1 MKITR
6 SQLRSIIKEA
16 AALNERRSPRSALA
30 LAKQVDAVLSSAGQR
45 TMLDKTPDYPG
56 LRHLDG
62 QFMSKSTH
70 MPDGSSID
78 LPIYDLGGLVRVPA
92 AMEVLAAEF
101 GQVQKMKMG
110 FESVDAIPVGKFAI
124 VFGGTRNG
132 TVGIAKKV

>member
-1 MKITR
+1 MKITKR
-6 SQLRSIIKEA
+6 QLRNIIKEA
-16 AALNERRSPRSALA
+16 VTLNERRSPRSALA
-30 LAKQVDAVLSSAGQR
+30 LAKQVDAVLSSAGQQ

-78 LPIYDLGGLVRVPA
+78 LPIYDLGGLVRASA
-92 AMEVLAAEF
+92 AKEVLAAEF